1 MSDEKKYLEL
11 LKEIGRIIKEK
22 NDEIIIN
29 DFRLSDLKKKLE
41 NAEKEIEE
49 LRKET
54 KNNAIYSNN

>member
-29 DFRLSDLKKKLE
+29 TFRVDDLKKRLAD
-41 NAEKEIEE
+41 AEKTIDE
-49 LRKET
+49 LRKENT
-54 KNNAIYSNN
+54 ENE

>member
-41 NAEKEIEE
+41 SAEKEIEE

-54 KNNAIYSNN
+54 KNNEQQ

>member
-29 DFRLSDLKKKLE
+29 SFRVEDLKKKLE
-41 NAEKEIEE
+41 KAEQEIDD
-49 LRKET
+49 LRKEN
-54 KNNAIYSNN
+54 KENEQ

>member
-29 DFRLSDLKKKLE
+29 TFRVDDLKKKLSQ
-41 NAEKEIEE
+41 AEQQIDD
-49 LRKET
+49 LRKE
-54 KNNAIYSNN
+54 KNDDEQ

>member
-29 DFRLSDLKKKLE
+29 DFRISDLKKKLE
-41 NAEKEIEE
+41 SAEKEIEE

-54 KNNAIYSNN
+54 KNNE

>member
-29 DFRLSDLKKKLE
+29 TFRVEDLKKKLSQ
-41 NAEKEIEE
+41 AEKEIDD
-49 LRKET
+49 LRKEQT
-54 KNNAIYSNN
+54 NDEK

>member
-29 DFRLSDLKKKLE
+29 DFRISDLKKKLE
-41 NAEKEIEE
+41 SAEKEIEE

-54 KNNAIYSNN
+54 KNNEQQ

>member
-29 DFRLSDLKKKLE
+29 DFRLSDLKKKLD

-54 KNNAIYSNN
+54 KNNEQQ

>member
-29 DFRLSDLKKKLE
+29 DFRLSDLKNKLE
-41 NAEKEIEE
+41 SAEKEIEE

-54 KNNAIYSNN
+54 KDNEQQ

>member
-54 KNNAIYSNN
+54 KNNEQQ

>member
-29 DFRLSDLKKKLE
+29 DFRLSDLKNKLE
-41 NAEKEIEE
+41 KAEKEIYE

-54 KNNAIYSNN
+54 NENE

>member
-41 NAEKEIEE
+41 SAEKEIEE

-54 KNNAIYSNN
+54 KNNE

>member
-29 DFRLSDLKKKLE
+29 DFRVSDLKKRLAD
-41 NAEKEIEE
+41 AEKEIDE
-49 LRKET
+49 LRKDSKE
-54 KNNAIYSNN
+54 NE